1 MSSSGLFSTD
11 AAQGVSIVAQDALA
25 RAAAEGACAV
35 VDVRE
40 PHEYEA
46 GHIPGAINQPL
57 SSFDP
62 EALPE
67 GKPIVLV
74 CQAGGRSLRALRIA
88 LAAGVSEV
96 GHYPGGFAGWR
107 GAGGEVET

>member
-1 MSSSGLFSTD
+1 MSDPGLFAND
-11 AAQGVSIVAQDALA
+11 AAQGVPVIARSALA
-25 RAAAEGACAV
+25 TAAAAGACAV

-40 PHEYEA
+40 SHEYEA
-46 GHIPGAINQPL
+46 GHIPGAINSPL

-62 EALPE
+62 EDLPK

-88 LAAGVSEV
+88 LAAGIPEI

-107 GAGGEVET
+107 SEGGDAAT